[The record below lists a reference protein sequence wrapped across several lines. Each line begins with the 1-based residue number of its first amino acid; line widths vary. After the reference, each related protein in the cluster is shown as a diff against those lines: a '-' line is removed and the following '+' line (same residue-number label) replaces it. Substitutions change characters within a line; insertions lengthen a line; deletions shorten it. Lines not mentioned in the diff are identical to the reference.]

1 MWSLLKP
8 SILIFASSLII
19 AVAGLQTPLASS
31 FPSAGEGKSMETREQ
46 EVAKIKAL
54 EERFET
60 AFRAR
65 DVNAIMQLCV
75 PDESLVVFDV
85 HTPREVKGFDAY
97 RKDWEVVF
105 SSFAGPLETDVREMD
120 VAAGGDVAFVHYIH
134 HVVGT
139 RKDGKKGDSTVRVTD
154 CLKRINGK
162 WLIAH
167 SHVSV
172 PIDMRTGQ
180 GDMQSKP

>member
-1 MWSLLKP
+1 MRSLLRP
-8 SILIFASSLII
+8 SVLIFVSSLII
-19 AVAGLQTPLASS
+19 AVAGMQTPPASAFS
-31 FPSAGEGKSMETREQ
+31 GAGNGKSMETREQ
-46 EVAKIKAL
+46 NVAEIKAL

-85 HTPREVKGFDAY
+85 HTPREIKGSDAY
-97 RKDWEVVF
+97 RKDWEDLF
-105 SSFAGPLETDVREMD
+105 SSFAGPLEADVSEMD
-120 VAAGGDVAFVHYIH
+120 VAAGGDVAFVRYIH
-134 HVVGT
+134 HVVGI
-139 RKDGKKGDSTVRVTD
+139 RKDGRKSDSTVRVTD
-154 CLKRINGK
+154 CLKKINGK

-167 SHVSV
+167 SHVSA
-172 PIDMRTGQ
+172 PIDLRTGQ